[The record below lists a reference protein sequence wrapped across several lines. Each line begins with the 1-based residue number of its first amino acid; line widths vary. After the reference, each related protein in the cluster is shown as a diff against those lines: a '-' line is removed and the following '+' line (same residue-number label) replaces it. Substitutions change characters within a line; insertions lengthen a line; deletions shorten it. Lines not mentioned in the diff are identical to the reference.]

1 MQTLLNELKTPS
13 AKLGTRVRM
22 PWTAITGGPGW
33 NDPYAWAVENFGVQG
48 ENFHTNC
55 SVHYMDFYFY
65 DERNAIYFALRWL

>member
-1 MQTLLNELKTPS
+1 
-13 AKLGTRVRM
+13 M

-33 NDPYAWAVENFGVQG
+33 NDPYAWAVENLGVQG